1 MKKEEPK
8 RPKTDFNRFIEIDD
22 ASNWERMKKIE
33 EQRVKERGGI
43 KPKYGVPPKK
53 K

>member
-8 RPKTDFNRFIEIDD
+8 RPQTNFNRFIEIDD

-33 EQRVKERGGI
+33 EVRKRERDGV
-43 KPKYGVPPKK
+43 KPKYGTPPKK